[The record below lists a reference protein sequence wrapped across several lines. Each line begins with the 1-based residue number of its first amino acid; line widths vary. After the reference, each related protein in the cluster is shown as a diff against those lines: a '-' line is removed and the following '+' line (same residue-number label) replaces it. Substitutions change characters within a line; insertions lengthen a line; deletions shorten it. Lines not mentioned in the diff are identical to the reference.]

1 MVIFYPYYY
10 WVSSILSYKFLRCN
24 KDRRKS
30 STGSGRS
37 KLSSTGEC
45 DVAMSPGQSER
56 QVDDEDDDHL
66 VIADSVGQEID
77 LKCKEKVCSLYASL
91 QFLKIFFQVTDS
103 DSESHCDMEPPGMF
117 SPATPAALP
126 YHLSSFQHRGGHI
139 RTVGYSPQPVKSEEP
154 CSSAPNTPTTAFST
168 GKSFSKITLLKL
180 IKSPFQWVTV
190 HL

>member
-1 MVIFYPYYY
+1 
-10 WVSSILSYKFLRCN
+10 
-24 KDRRKS
+24 
-30 STGSGRS
+30 
-37 KLSSTGEC
+37 
-45 DVAMSPGQSER
+45 MSPGQSER

-77 LKCKEKVCSLYASL
+77 LKCKEKVCSLYTSL
-91 QFLKIFFQVTDS
+91 QFCKFCFQVTDS
-103 DSESHCDMEPPGMF
+103 DSESHCDIEPPGMF

-168 GKSFSKITLLKL
+168 GKIFLKL
-180 IKSPFQWVTV
+180 LTLNLLNFDFSGKRFIFDNLKTSSAQ
-190 HL
+190 